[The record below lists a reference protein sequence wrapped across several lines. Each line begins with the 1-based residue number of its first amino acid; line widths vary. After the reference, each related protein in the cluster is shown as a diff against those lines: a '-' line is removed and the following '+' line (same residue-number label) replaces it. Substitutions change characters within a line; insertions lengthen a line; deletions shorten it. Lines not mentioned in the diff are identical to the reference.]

1 MTSSSVDHKKEQVEP
16 AKMMTWS
23 EDNSKESAISHFDAI
38 FGLLFEFQTN
48 LDTVELRLLTRV
60 TI

>member
-23 EDNSKESAISHFDAI
+23 EEISKESTGPHFDAI
-38 FGLLFEFQTN
+38 FVSIFSTN
-48 LDTVELRLLTRV
+48 FYKF
-60 TI
+60 